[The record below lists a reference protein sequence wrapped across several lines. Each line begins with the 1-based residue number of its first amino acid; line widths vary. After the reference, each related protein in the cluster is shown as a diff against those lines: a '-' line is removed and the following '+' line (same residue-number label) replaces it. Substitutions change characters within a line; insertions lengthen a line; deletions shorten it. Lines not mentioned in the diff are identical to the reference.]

1 MLRSLISVLA
11 VLPML
16 GWFVNAANILCLMG
30 VASPSHH
37 IWNRAIMDALAQNG
51 HNLTILSADVE
62 KNQPSNVHYVHL
74 EEIYPTLY
82 TGPDSI
88 DLLEM
93 ANENLFQSVVSFYRD
108 FVVHECA
115 GTLKSKGLRQ
125 VMNYPDDFRFDLVL
139 HDFTCGPCLLGLL
152 HKFRYPPLVSVTA
165 FNNPPYSTEVIG
177 GHKFYSY
184 VPFYSLSYGTDM
196 SLAQRIHNTLLH
208 LTDMVY
214 RNYISNPRIDAMM
227 REYFRYDDL
236 PYAPE
241 LHQRSKLMLV
251 NAHYSVD
258 FPEAAPPN
266 LIPVGGLQIREPAPL
281 PTELEQFLN
290 ASRKGAVLFS
300 LGTNVRSDQLDVGRQ
315 RMIVNALRQLPDYH
329 FLWKF
334 ETELSIPLP
343 KNVIVRPWLP
353 QNDILAHGKTKAFI
367 THAGLLSTHEATWY
381 GVPIVGIPFIADQHR
396 NLERCVRA
404 GVAKRVSFQTMST
417 VELRD
422 AIRDVLEDP
431 TYRTNMAA
439 QSALF
444 QDQPEKPLARAVW
457 WIEWVMRH
465 PNATQLQSPV
475 LKLGF
480 LRTYLIDVVLV
491 LAAVPLLLV
500 FLARKW
506 LRKSVPAVSDKKR
519 N

>member
-1 MLRSLISVLA
+1 MRSLFTFIGVLLSFSLA
-11 VLPML
+11 VN
-16 GWFVNAANILCLMG
+16 GANILCLMG

-37 IWNRAIMDALAQNG
+37 IWNRAIMEALARNG

-62 KNQPSNVHYVHL
+62 KNQPPNVHYVHL

-82 TGPDSI
+82 NGPDSI

-93 ANENLFQSVVSFYRD
+93 ANENPFKSVVSFYRD

-115 GTLKSKGLRQ
+115 GTLKSKGLQQ
-125 VMNYPDDFRFDLVL
+125 VMNYPDDFRFDLVV

-152 HKFRYPPLVSVTA
+152 HKFHYPPLVSVTA

-184 VPFYSLSYGTDM
+184 VPFYSLSYDSDM
-196 SLAQRIHNTLLH
+196 SFFQRIHNTLLH

-214 RNYISNPRIDAMM
+214 RNYFSNPRIDTMM

-241 LHQRSKLMLV
+241 LHQLSKLMLV
-251 NAHYSVD
+251 NAHYSID

-266 LIPVGGLQIREPAPL
+266 LVPVGGLQIRDPAPL
-281 PTELEQFLN
+281 PTDLEQFMN

-315 RMIVNALRQLPDYH
+315 RMIVDALRQLPDYH

-334 ETELSIPLP
+334 ETDLSIPLP

-353 QNDILAHGKTKAFI
+353 QNDLLAHAKTKAFI

-396 NLERCVRA
+396 NLERCVRS
-404 GVAKRVSFQTMST
+404 GVAKRVAFQTMST

-422 AIRDVLEDP
+422 AIRAVLEDP
-431 TYRTNMAA
+431 KYRTNMAA

-444 QDQPEKPLARAVW
+444 RDQPEKPLARAVW
-457 WIEWVMRH
+457 WIEWVLRH
-465 PNATQLQSPV
+465 PTATQLQSPV

-480 LRTYLIDVVLV
+480 IRTYLIDVVLFV
-491 LAAVPLLLV
+491 AAVPLLIV
-500 FLARKW
+500 FLLNKCR
-506 LRKSVPAVSDKKR
+506 RTPVEAVADKKR